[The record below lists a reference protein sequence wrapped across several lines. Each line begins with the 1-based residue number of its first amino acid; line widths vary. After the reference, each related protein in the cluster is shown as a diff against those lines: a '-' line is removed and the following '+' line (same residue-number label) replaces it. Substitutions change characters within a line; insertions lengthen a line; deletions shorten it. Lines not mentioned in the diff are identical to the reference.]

1 MHNDKEPQHI
11 FFISD
16 FFQHSIYV
24 PIFAISRNYN
34 ESVAYIRNAFRNMN
48 IRNKCPWRDDHKS
61 DICSANRTTQSISI
75 GHKIHHLLQ
84 FLASYASVCIP
95 VSTWPLAAGSQV
107 FEWAIVGWFG
117 STVLGQWHHSSSS
130 QRSLSSHLFPHVRWG
145 VAAMENITL
154 ICTSII
160 STSST
165 ALGECVLV
173 CICAPLGIN

>member
-1 MHNDKEPQHI
+1 MHDDKEPQHI

-24 PIFAISRNYN
+24 PIVAIGRNYN
-34 ESVAYIRNAFRNMN
+34 ESVAYIRNAFRNMWQ
-48 IRNKCPWRDDHKS
+48 KCPWRDYHKS
-61 DICSANRTTQSISI
+61 DICSANRTPQSISI
-75 GHKIHHLLQ
+75 GDKIHHLLQ

-95 VSTWPLAAGSQV
+95 VSTWPLASGSQV
-107 FEWAIVGWFG
+107 FEWAIVRWFG
-117 STVLGQWHHSSSS
+117 STVLGQRHHSSSS

-154 ICTSII
+154 ICMSII

-165 ALGECVLV
+165 ALRECVLV